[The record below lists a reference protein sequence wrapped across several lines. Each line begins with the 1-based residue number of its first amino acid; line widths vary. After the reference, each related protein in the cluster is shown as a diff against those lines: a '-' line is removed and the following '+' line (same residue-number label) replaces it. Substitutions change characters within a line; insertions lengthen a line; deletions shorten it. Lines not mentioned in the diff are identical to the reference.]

1 MFIKDFQNGLKE
13 YFNQMSSLKQSVTVT
28 DMFMFGHTIK
38 EPEIQI
44 GAMNNSTVARFET
57 FDRETIC
64 SIPIQ
69 ITIYTGQINVDGNA
83 LNKIDSANFFSDE
96 IKKWIINNAKKSKD
110 IKTIRRINEST
121 AQPLGNSGANIY
133 TKSLRYDITAYNK

>member
-1 MFIKDFQNGLKE
+1 MKLVLKGDLELLGNFKVVQAMHATFQNAL
-13 YFNQMSSLKQSVTVT
+13 
-28 DMFMFGHTIK
+28 
-38 EPEIQI
+38 
-44 GAMNNSTVARFET
+44 
-57 FDRETIC
+57 
-64 SIPIQ
+64 
-69 ITIYTGQINVDGNA
+69 NA
-83 LNKIDSANFFSDE
+83 LNKIDSANFLSDE

>member
-1 MFIKDFQNGLKE
+1 MFLDDFKVGLRK
-13 YFNQMSSLKQSVTVT
+13 YFNEMDNLKQTVTVT
-28 DMFMFGHTIK
+28 DIYMFGHTIN

-44 GAMNNSTVARFET
+44 GLMNDSTVAKYET

-64 SIPIQ
+64 NLPIQ
-69 ITIYTGQINVDGNA
+69 ITIYTGQITVDGNI

-96 IKKWIINNAKKSKD
+96 IKKWIRENANRSKD
-110 IKTIRRINEST
+110 IKTIRRINIST

-133 TKSLRYDITAYNK
+133 TKSLRYDITAFNY

>member
-1 MFIKDFQNGLKE
+1 
-13 YFNQMSSLKQSVTVT
+13 
-28 DMFMFGHTIK
+28 
-38 EPEIQI
+38 
-44 GAMNNSTVARFET
+44 MNNSTVARFET

-83 LNKIDSANFFSDE
+83 LNKIDSANFFSEE

-133 TKSLRYDITAYNK
+133 TKSLRYDIQAYNK